1 MPINNGAVEGLNN
14 KAKLI
19 IHKGLQDSEELYPM
33 RVKPLLLLGAFMT
46 LTYSAGAQ
54 QGSRGGSGG
63 AQAPGL
69 FGGPG
74 QQAGASDPSR
84 PRPVY
89 IRGKVILDDGT
100 TPAQLVTIERVCD
113 KQTFPET
120 RTNSKG
126 RFSLAIGDGNAAS
139 GTDASVAAVSPDG
152 RDLGQYVGREKL
164 QILMLGSSRHVDLTG
179 CELRAALPGYR
190 SDVITL
196 GRRTAYDKPDIGVI
210 VLHRLENVESTAVS
224 ITTLA
229 APKKAKKAYEKALK
243 ELLGTKPNPKRAA
256 KDLEKAVS
264 EYPEFAAA
272 WALLGETRLAMGD
285 DAGAREALQNAIGAD
300 AKYLKPYV
308 PLVKL
313 AMKSNHWQR
322 VAQLSDDVLRLNPHH
337 KEIRYYH
344 AVAAFHRGNMEAAE
358 KSALAITS
366 GKGAQS
372 FPLAHHLLGM
382 IHSRQGDFLRA
393 ATDFRTFLK
402 AQPDSPIAPDV
413 RRQLSEWEVLGVIEA
428 PAGETASASP

>member
-1 MPINNGAVEGLNN
+1 
-14 KAKLI
+14 
-19 IHKGLQDSEELYPM
+19 M
-33 RVKPLLLLGAFMT
+33 RVSLLLLVVSAA
-46 LTYSAGAQ
+46 LTHSAGAQ
-54 QGSRGGSGG
+54 QGSRGEAGG

-69 FGGPG
+69 FDGPG

-89 IRGKVILDDGT
+89 IRGKVTLDDGT

-113 KQTFPET
+113 NQTFPET

-126 RFSLAIGDGNAAS
+126 RFSVAIGDGNAAS
-139 GTDASVAAVSPDG
+139 GTDASVAAVSPEG
-152 RDLGQYVGREKL
+152 RDVGQYVGREKL
-164 QILMLGSSRHVDLTG
+164 QMLMLGSSRHVDLTG
-179 CELRAALPGYR
+179 CELRAVLPGYR

-196 GRRTAYDKPDIGVI
+196 GRRTAYDKPDIGMI

-229 APKKAKKAYEKALK
+229 APKQAKKAYEKALK
-243 ELLGTKPNPKRAA
+243 ELLGTKPNPKKAS
-256 KDLEKAVS
+256 KDLERAVS
-264 EYPEFAAA
+264 GYPEFAAA

-285 DAGAREALQNAIGAD
+285 DAGAREALQNAIVAD

-313 AMKSNHWQR
+313 AMKSNHWQQA
-322 VAQLSDDVLRLNPHH
+322 AQLADDVLRLNPHH
-337 KEIRYYH
+337 TEIRYYH
-344 AVAAFHRGNMEAAE
+344 AVAGFQLGNMETAE
-358 KSALAITS
+358 KSALAIKS

-382 IHSRQGDFLRA
+382 IHSRQGDFPRA
-393 ATDFRTFLK
+393 GTDFRTFLK

-413 RRQLSEWEVLGVIEA
+413 RRQLTEWEALGVIET
-428 PAGETASASP
+428 PVGETASASQ

>member
-1 MPINNGAVEGLNN
+1 
-14 KAKLI
+14 
-19 IHKGLQDSEELYPM
+19 M
-33 RVKPLLLLGAFMT
+33 RVSLLLLVVSAA

-54 QGSRGGSGG
+54 QGSRGEAGG

-89 IRGKVILDDGT
+89 IRGKVTLDDGT

-113 KQTFPET
+113 NQTFPET

-139 GTDASVAAVSPDG
+139 GTDASVAAVSPEG
-152 RDLGQYVGREKL
+152 RDVGQYVGREKL
-164 QILMLGSSRHVDLTG
+164 QMLMLGSSRHVDLTG
-179 CELRAALPGYR
+179 CELRAVLPGYR

-196 GRRTAYDKPDIGVI
+196 GRRTAYDKPDIGMI

-229 APKKAKKAYEKALK
+229 APKQAKKAYEKALK
-243 ELLGTKPNPKRAA
+243 ELLGTKPNPKKAS
-256 KDLEKAVS
+256 KDLERAVS
-264 EYPEFAAA
+264 EYPKFAAA

-285 DAGAREALQNAIGAD
+285 DAGAREALQNAIEAD

-313 AMKSNHWQR
+313 AMKSNHWEQA
-322 VAQLSDDVLRLNPHH
+322 AQLADDVLRLNPHH

-344 AVAAFHRGNMEAAE
+344 AVAGFQLGNMGAAE
-358 KSALAITS
+358 KSALAIKS
-366 GKGAQS
+366 GRGAQS

-382 IHSRQGDFLRA
+382 IHPRQGDFPRA

-413 RRQLSEWEVLGVIEA
+413 RRQLSEWEALGVIET
-428 PAGETASASP
+428 PAGETASASQ